1 MKKLTLVTAV
11 SLLMIN
17 APVFAT
23 GTKWNH
29 EDNIQEAVKLV
40 MDGAIPKGGMAE
52 SITLSKDCYD
62 NYKGSG
68 EPQLL
73 EMCAA
78 IDFTAMIYDYE
89 AAQANGWPRN
99 EYFTDKTMK
108 TRISSYLKKKKMPK
122 KEIENAFN
130 IWGNM
135 TRSEYEKYNKNKANQ

>member
-1 MKKLTLVTAV
+1 MKKLTLVTAL
-11 SLLMIN
+11 SLLMLT

-29 EDNIQEAVKLV
+29 ENNIQEAVKLV
-40 MDGAIPKGGMAE
+40 MDGAIPKGGMSEA
-52 SITLSKDCYD
+52 ITLSKDCYD
-62 NYKGSG
+62 NYNGSG

-130 IWGNM
+130 LWGNM
-135 TRSEYEKYNKNKANQ
+135 TRSEYEKYNKNKTNQ

>member
-1 MKKLTLVTAV
+1 MKKLILMTVV
-11 SLLMIN
+11 SLMLLS
-17 APVFAT
+17 APAFAT

-29 EDNIQEAVKLV
+29 ENNIQEAVKLV
-40 MDGAIPKGGMAE
+40 MEGAIPKGGMSEA
-52 SITLSKDCYD
+52 ITLSKDCYD
-62 NYKGSG
+62 NYNGSG

-78 IDFTAMIYDYE
+78 IDITAMIYDYE

-99 EYFTDKTMK
+99 EYFADKTMK
-108 TRISSYLKKKKMPK
+108 TRISSHLKKKKKMPK

-135 TRSEYEKYNKNKANQ
+135 TRAEYEKYNKSK